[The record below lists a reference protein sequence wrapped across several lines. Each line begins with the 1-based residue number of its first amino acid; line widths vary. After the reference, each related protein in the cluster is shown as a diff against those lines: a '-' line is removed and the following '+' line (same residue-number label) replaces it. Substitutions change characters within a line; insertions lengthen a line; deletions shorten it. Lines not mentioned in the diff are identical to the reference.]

1 MKLFDW
7 QAEFFIHKG
16 PFIVIGVLFVI
27 MLLSIIFQEAPS
39 PQN

>member
-7 QAEFFIHKG
+7 QAEFFIRNGHI
-16 PFIVIGVLFVI
+16 IVIGILFVI
-27 MLLSIIFQEAPS
+27 MMLSVIFQEAT